1 MQLWTPAHVR
11 TLLPAVIIMVIAA
24 VALRYLLAGKSDK
37 VRRIP
42 LQIVAVCILLLEIA
56 KQTIAKYWKP

>member
-24 VALRYLLAGKSDK
+24 VALRYLLAGKSNK

-42 LQIVAVCILLLEIA
+42 L
-56 KQTIAKYWKP
+56 